1 MIKVAIIEDERR
13 YWDILKILLE
23 QDKDIAV
30 VHLSDNCL
38 DLINEFRFKTPDV
51 IIMDINL
58 PGRNGIEAVAELKQ
72 QWPDIKIAM
81 FTVHEDDENVFNAV
95 KAGAIGYILKYEAAK
110 IADAVKE
117 VFNGRAF
124 INGYLAGKILN
135 YFHQNSNRPQLQ
147 DCNLTER
154 EKEILQLL
162 IKGNSYK
169 EIAAAIFISVETLNS
184 HIKNIYRK
192 LNVHSRSELAAR
204 YRNSF

>member
-13 YWDILKILLE
+13 YWDILKTLLE
-23 QDKDIAV
+23 QDKDISV

-38 DLINEFRFKTPDV
+38 NLVNEFRFKIPDV

-81 FTVHEDDENVFNAV
+81 FTVHEDDETVFNAV

-135 YFHQNSNRPQLQ
+135 YFHQNSNQPQLQ
-147 DCNLTER
+147 DYHLTDR
-154 EKEILQLL
+154 EKEVLQLL
-162 IKGNSYK
+162 MKGNSYK

-204 YRNSF
+204 YGSNF